1 MDVAPLDPHSPTPP
15 FEQLRVQLASRVASG
30 DLPAG
35 TKLPTVRGL
44 AEQVGVAPGTVA
56 RAYKEL
62 EADGVVVTE
71 GRRGTFV
78 AGTST
83 TPAAVRDAA
92 EQLVGTARRAGLAL
106 PEAVRLVEAAW
117 GGDQPSDPSSGSPD
131 GSAR

>member
-1 MDVAPLDPHSPTPP
+1 MEPIEPDRVRPLDPDSPTPP
-15 FEQLRVQLASRVASG
+15 FEQLRVQLAARAASG
-30 DLPAG
+30 ELPPG

-44 AEQVGVAPGTVA
+44 ADQLGVAPGTVA
-56 RAYKEL
+56 RAYREL
-62 EADGVVVTE
+62 EADGVVVTQ

-92 EQLVGTARRAGLAL
+92 DELALAARQAGLAL

-117 GGDQPSDPSSGSPD
+117 AGDQPSDSPSG
-131 GSAR
+131 R